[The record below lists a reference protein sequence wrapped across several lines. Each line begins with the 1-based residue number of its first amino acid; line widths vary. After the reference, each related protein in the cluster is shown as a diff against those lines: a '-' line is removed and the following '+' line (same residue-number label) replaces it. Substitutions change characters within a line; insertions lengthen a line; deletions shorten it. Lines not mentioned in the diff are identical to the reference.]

1 MRINKVAKNRIEVVE
16 GDRRIEI
23 EVNRIGKDLL
33 ITLDDSSG
41 SKMSLVVRK
50 VASPRL
56 VKALSKYGISDV
68 HRVLSYLQSM
78 SSVKMIEA
86 EKCIFLRAEDIVRV
100 ETGEVVDR
108 IIETYYHT
116 ADGWRAFTQD
126 GEVREVY
133 NVAEPTRNIMKAVM
147 HYNTPDVSKDVVYEI
162 SRVAKELREVLER
175 YVVLSEKYYDV
186 ATAWIVATYVR
197 WSAPYAELLVIRK
210 PGFGAGG
217 TTLLKTVSTLSAR
230 PLLPAVST
238 SSAAF
243 YRVVDFLMP
252 TIALDEIRED
262 EIPREKLAE
271 LKLMAESAFDRWH
284 RVYRVIEGEVEA
296 FSTFSNVV
304 VVDSTDRFTTY
315 SAERRAWTV
324 VVREAQPQ
332 KLLDIDELLSE
343 TVALREKLYTL
354 GIALPTLYYD
364 QWRKIV
370 REQGLGVLRFLAR
383 AAQVL
388 GDDASIFE
396 SALET
401 VARQLQYARETA
413 ILTDPKRMVVE
424 TLQRVIE
431 DAKRELEMAAASP
444 SNAAEYI
451 NIVAPEDPE
460 YRCGVVYLQKLVRE
474 LRRRFMEVVQVDTR
488 KLDSVHYATSEVR
501 YWFRVNPD
509 VEMYLRP
516 AKIKTLLTELGITLE
531 IDQSRN
537 YYVRICRT

>member
-1 MRINKVAKNRIEVVE
+1 MRINKIGRNKIEVVE
-16 GDRRIEI
+16 GDRRVEI
-23 EVNRIGKDLL
+23 EVHRVGKDL
-33 ITLDDSSG
+33 IIMLDDG
-41 SKMSLVVRK
+41 EEKTSLAAKK
-50 VASPRL
+50 VTNAKL
-56 VKALSKYGISDV
+56 VKALNKYGIGEI

-78 SSVKMIEA
+78 SSVRTIEA
-86 EKCIFLRAEDIVRV
+86 EKCVFMRVEDIMRV

-116 ADGWRAFTQD
+116 ADGWRVFTQD

-133 NVAEPTRNIMKAVM
+133 NVAEPARSILKAVM
-147 HYNTPDVSKDVVYEI
+147 HYNTPDVSKDIVYEI
-162 SRVAKELREVLER
+162 SRVVKELKETVEQ
-175 YVVLSEKYYDV
+175 YVVLSDKYYDV
-186 ATAWIVATYVR
+186 VVAWIMATYLR
-197 WSAPYAELLVIRK
+197 WAAPYAELLIIRK

-217 TTLLKTVSTLSAR
+217 TTLLKTVSALSAR

-252 TIALDEIRED
+252 TVAIDEVRED
-262 EIPREKLAE
+262 EVQREKLAE
-271 LKLMAESAFDRWH
+271 LKLMAESAFDRFN
-284 RVYRVIEGEVEA
+284 RVYRVIEGEVEV

-324 VVREAQPQ
+324 VIREAQPQ
-332 KLLDIDELLSE
+332 RLLDVEELLSE
-343 TVALREKLYTL
+343 TAALREKLYAL

-364 QWRKIV
+364 QFRRLVK
-370 REQGLGVLRFLAR
+370 EQGLGMLRFLAR

-388 GDDASIFE
+388 GGDASIFE
-396 SALET
+396 SALQE
-401 VARQLQYARETA
+401 VERQLTYAKQTA
-413 ILTDPKRMVVE
+413 VLTDPKRMVVE
-424 TLQRVIE
+424 TLQRIIE
-431 DAKRELEMAAASP
+431 DARRELEMAAASP

-451 NIVAPEDPE
+451 NIVTPDDPE
-460 YRCGVVYLQKLVRE
+460 YRCGVIYLQKLVRE

-509 VEMYLRP
+509 VEMYLRL
-516 AKIKTLLTELGITLE
+516 AKVKTLLTELGVALE
-531 IDQSRN
+531 VDQSRN

>member
-1 MRINKVAKNRIEVVE
+1 MRINKVGRNKIEVVE
-16 GDRRIEI
+16 GDKRVEI
-23 EVNRIGKDLL
+23 EVHRIGRDLV
-33 ITLDDSSG
+33 ITLDDG
-41 SKMSLVVRK
+41 ENKTSLVTKK
-50 VASPRL
+50 VANSKL
-56 VKALSKYGISDV
+56 VKTLNMYRISDV

-86 EKCIFLRAEDIVRV
+86 EKCIFLKVEDIVRV

-116 ADGWRAFTQD
+116 AEGWRIFTQD

-133 NVAEPTRNIMKAVM
+133 NVAEPTRSILKAVM

-162 SRVAKELREVLER
+162 SNIVKEVRGVVEQ
-175 YVVLSEKYYDV
+175 YVVLNEKYYDV
-186 ATAWIVATYVR
+186 VVAWIVATYLR
-197 WSAPYAELLVIRK
+197 WAAPYAELLIIRK
-210 PGFGAGG
+210 PGFGTGG
-217 TTLLKTVSTLSAR
+217 TTLLKTVSTMSAR
-230 PLLPAVST
+230 PLLPSVST

-243 YRVVDFLMP
+243 YRVVDFLTP

-262 EIPREKLAE
+262 EIQREKLAE

-284 RVYRVIEGEVEA
+284 RVYRVIEGEVEV

-324 VVREAQPQ
+324 VVREASPQ
-332 KLLDIDELLSE
+332 KLLDVEELLSE
-343 TVALREKLYTL
+343 TVSLREKLYAL

-364 QWRKIV
+364 QWRKLT

-383 AAQVL
+383 AAQAL
-388 GDDASIFE
+388 SGDASIFE

-401 VARQLQYARETA
+401 VERQLQFARETA

-424 TLQRVIE
+424 TLRRIIE
-431 DAKRELEMAAASP
+431 DAKRELEMAASSPHNAS
-444 SNAAEYI
+444 EYI
-451 NIVAPEDPE
+451 NIATPEDPE
-460 YRCGVVYLQKLVRE
+460 YKCGIIYLQRLVRE

-516 AKIKTLLTELGITLE
+516 AKIKTLLMELGITLE
-531 IDQSRN
+531 NDQSRN
-537 YYVRICRT
+537 YYVRVCRT

>member
-1 MRINKVAKNRIEVVE
+1 MRINKIAKNKIEVVE
-16 GDRRIEI
+16 GDKRVEI

-33 ITLDDSSG
+33 ITLDSG
-41 SKMSLVVRK
+41 ENKTMLITRK
-50 VASPRL
+50 VTTPRL
-56 VKALSKYGISDV
+56 VKALNRYGISEV

-86 EKCIFLRAEDIVRV
+86 EKCIFMRVEDIVRV
-100 ETGEVVDR
+100 ETGEVVDK
-108 IIETYYHT
+108 IIETYFHT
-116 ADGWRAFTQD
+116 VDGWRVFTQD
-126 GEVREVY
+126 AELREVY
-133 NVAEPTRNIMKAVM
+133 NVSEPSRSILKAVI
-147 HYNTPDVSKDVVYEI
+147 HYNTPDVSKEVVYEI
-162 SRVAKELREVLER
+162 SRVAREVREVVEQ
-175 YVVLSEKYYDV
+175 YVVLSERYYDV
-186 ATAWIVATYVR
+186 VTAWIVATYLR
-197 WSAPYAELLVIRK
+197 WASPYAELLIIRK

-217 TTLLKTVSTLSAR
+217 TTLLKTATALSAR

-243 YRVVDFLMP
+243 YRIVDFLMP

-262 EIPREKLAE
+262 EIQREKLAE

-284 RVYRVIEGEVEA
+284 RVYRVIEGEVEV

-324 VVREAQPQ
+324 VVREASPQ
-332 KLLDIDELLSE
+332 KLLDVEELLSE
-343 TVALREKLYTL
+343 TVSLREKLYAL

-364 QWRKIV
+364 QWRKLT

-383 AAQVL
+383 AAQAL
-388 GDDASIFE
+388 SGDASIFE

-401 VARQLQYARETA
+401 VERQLRYARETA

-424 TLQRVIE
+424 TLRRIIE
-431 DAKRELEMAAASP
+431 DAKRELEMAASSPHNAS
-444 SNAAEYI
+444 EYI
-451 NIVAPEDPE
+451 NIVTPEDPE
-460 YRCGVVYLQKLVRE
+460 YKCGVIYLQRLVRE
-474 LRRRFMEVVQVDTR
+474 LRRKFMEVVQVDTR
-488 KLDSVHYATSEVR
+488 KLDSIHYATSEVR

-516 AKIKTLLTELGITLE
+516 AKIRTLLMELGIALE

-537 YYVRICRT
+537 YYVRVCRT